1 MKENYKSATHIGDVV
16 VGIHCDTKV
25 FQKQL
30 KAISN
35 HARELAGELK
45 AISNHARELAGEL
58 EAISKED
65 VHDVLA
71 NYSTDELLEEV
82 KRRAIK
88 LSGSVTEDVLKL
100 SNDLKLTITRRIH

>member
-25 FQKQL
+25 FQKQ
-30 KAISN
+30 
-35 HARELAGELK
+35 LK

>member
-35 HARELAGELK
+35 HARELAGEL
-45 AISNHARELAGEL
+45 
-58 EAISKED
+58 EAINKED

-88 LSGSVTEDVLKL
+88 ISGSITEDVLKL
-100 SNDLKLTITRRIH
+100 SSDLKLTITRRIH